1 MYAPH
6 TVTIYNVTQE
16 TDQTTFKDV
25 QKSYITVLRGVMLQ
39 ASKAANVRQSG
50 LEGADAVNL
59 YIPFSAP
66 AVDGVTGAAKRYVG
80 PQEFWR
86 EVDKSGL
93 WTLSTDGNGGT
104 TFFVKGEVVEPEKT
118 EEAIEMLYDDVYK
131 VTKVDIKDFGSAD
144 MQHWEVG
151 GS

>member
-16 TDQTTFKDV
+16 TDQTTFKDM

-86 EVDKSGL
+86 AVDKSGL

-131 VTKVDIKDFGSAD
+131 VTKVDMKDFGSAD